1 MSEVTNNFYIKGNY
15 IAQQHIDTQNIT
27 YTNGDG
33 DTIES
38 IYPQKNK
45 YVQVVQ
51 WLEKQQSQGIDHY
64 AAAGYNRSNMCRQL
78 TKIFGWEVNE
88 NSLRK
93 AQEEAEKQKK

>member
-15 IAQQHIDTQNIT
+15 IAQQHIDHQENH
-27 YTNGDG
+27 YHGGAED
-33 DTIES
+33 S
-38 IYPQKNK
+38 VAPIYPHKNK

-51 WLEKQQSQGIDHY
+51 WLEKQKAQGIDHY
-64 AAAGYNRSNMCRQL
+64 AAASYNRSDMCRQL

-93 AQEEAEKQKK
+93 AQEEKK